1 MHKFS
6 TTSGKVLWYDVTDN
20 RISLWSPLQQKKTCP
35 VINFSSP
42 NTLEADK
49 ITMFTIEMTQQCN
62 LRCTYCCYSGT
73 YNDRRIHNN
82 KHISID
88 TLNSIIKFIEKH
100 YDKTADEITIC
111 FYGGEAL
118 LVKDK
123 IDWTIQ
129 RLLDVLGQQVR
140 FSLSTNGLALT
151 EDVIDWICSYPKFV
165 VNVTIDGDKIMHD
178 KHRKTLS
185 GKGSYDII
193 LKNLEL
199 FKTKFPDEYNN
210 RIRFLATVYSW
221 KDVLELDKVWD
232 GQSVLRGIY
241 PVHISH
247 IIPDFSDKSRTYD
260 TWDDKNI
267 FYHEAFKAY
276 MKGQKGIL
284 SNCFKKLTDIIARR
298 SYHHLSS
305 NLRIKTCYQSLFS
318 CFINVDGDL
327 YACEKFCGE
336 FSIGNV
342 SDGIDQI
349 RAYRQLERFTARKNN
364 HCSTCWAQR
373 FCRMCMTSLNYKD
386 EEIKLMC
393 NMERDT
399 IDLALRYF
407 CEQKDWERS
416 QKINK

>member
-1 MHKFS
+1 
-6 TTSGKVLWYDVTDN
+6 
-20 RISLWSPLQQKKTCP
+20 
-35 VINFSSP
+35 
-42 NTLEADK
+42 
-49 ITMFTIEMTQQCN
+49 MFTIEMTQQCN

-73 YNDRRIHNN
+73 YNDRRIHSN
-82 KHISID
+82 KHISFD
-88 TLNSIIKFIEKH
+88 TLNYIIEFVEKH
-100 YDKTADEITIC
+100 YDKTANEITIC

-123 IDWTIQ
+123 IEWTIK
-129 RLLDVLGQQVR
+129 RLLDVLGQKVR

-151 EDVIDWICSYPKFV
+151 EDVIDWICSYPNFV

-178 KHRKTLS
+178 KHRKTIS

-199 FKTKFPDEYNN
+199 FKKKYPVEYNN

-221 KDVLELDKVWD
+221 KDVLDLENVWD
-232 GQSVLRGIY
+232 NQLVLRGIY
-241 PVHISH
+241 PIHISH

-260 TWDDKNI
+260 TWDDKNA

-276 MKGQKGIL
+276 KEGEKGIL

-298 SYHHLSS
+298 SYHHLSR
-305 NLRIKTCYQSLFS
+305 NLKINTCYQSLFS

-342 SDGIDQI
+342 SDGIDQDK
-349 RAYRQLERFTARKNN
+349 AYSQLERFTARKNF

-416 QKINK
+416 QKYNQ

>member
-6 TTSGKVLWYDVTDN
+6 TTSGRELWYDVTVN
-20 RISLWSPLQQKKTCP
+20 RISLWSPLLQKKACP
-35 VINFSSP
+35 VIHFTSP
-42 NTLEADK
+42 KTLGTDK

-62 LRCTYCCYSGT
+62 LRCYYCCYSGS
-73 YNDRRIHNN
+73 YNNRRKHNN
-82 KHISID
+82 KYISIE
-88 TLNSIIKFIEKH
+88 TLNHVIEFIDKH

-111 FYGGEAL
+111 LYGGEAL
-118 LVKDK
+118 LVQDK
-123 IDWTIQ
+123 IEWTIQ
-129 RLLDVLGQQVR
+129 RLLDILGQKAR

-151 EDVIDWICSYPKFV
+151 ENVIDWICSYPKFV

-199 FKTKFPDEYNN
+199 FKTKYPNEYNS
-210 RIRFLATVYSW
+210 RIRFLSTVYSW

-232 GQSVLRGIY
+232 KQPILRGIY

-260 TWDDKNI
+260 TWEDKNT
-267 FYHEAFKAY
+267 FYQEAFKAY
-276 MKGQKGIL
+276 REGKKGIL
-284 SNCFKKLTDIIARR
+284 TNSFKKLTDIIARR
-298 SYHHLSS
+298 SYHHLSR
-305 NLRIKTCYQSLFS
+305 NLIINTCYQSLFS

-342 SDGIDQI
+342 SDGIKLDK
-349 RAYRQLERFTARKNN
+349 ACGQLESFTTRKNN

-416 QKINK
+416 QKNNQ